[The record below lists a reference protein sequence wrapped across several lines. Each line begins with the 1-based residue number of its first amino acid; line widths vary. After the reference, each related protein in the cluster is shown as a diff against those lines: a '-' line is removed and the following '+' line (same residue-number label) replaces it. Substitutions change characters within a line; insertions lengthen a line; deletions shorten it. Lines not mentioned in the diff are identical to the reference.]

1 MSAAEPATV
10 KEIKVLI
17 GQVHLCRPP
26 HLLQSVLGSCIGLA
40 IFDPGIRL
48 AGMAHVLLPDSGG
61 RPRGPLPG
69 KYGDH
74 AVGCLVEGL
83 LAHGAIRSR
92 LRAKIAGG
100 ARMFD
105 HALDYRRD
113 VGAANVAAV
122 EAALAAAGVPLL
134 ARHVGGSLGRRV
146 EFDAETQ
153 QLLVEDF
160 AHHQQ
165 VL

>member
-1 MSAAEPATV
+1 MSTV
-10 KEIKVLI
+10 DVEIKAIKVLI

-40 IFDPGIRL
+40 IYDPDARI
-48 AGMAHVLLPDSGG
+48 AGMAHVLLPESGG
-61 RPRGPLPG
+61 RPRGALPG

-74 AVGCLVEGL
+74 AVECLIEGL
-83 LAHGAIRSR
+83 LAHGAARAR

-122 EAALAAAGVPLL
+122 EAALAQGGVPLQ
-134 ARHVGGSLGRRV
+134 ARHVGGGLGRRV
-146 EFDAETQ
+146 EFCPAT
-153 QLLVEDF
+153 LAYVVEDF
-160 AHHQQ
+160 AAHRT